1 LGSLL
6 RMNREAGIVF
16 FIGLLTA
23 TVASLASC
31 SSDDESTP
39 DAGASSSG
47 GTSSGFQSSGDL
59 PDANSPPCVAKEAEA
74 IEGSRPIDIIFLIDN
89 SDSMAEEIGEVEKQ
103 INQNFAGIIEASNTD
118 YRVIMLSNHGAHD
131 GTGLL
136 QRVCVSAPLS
146 GSSCTP
152 IPQKP
157 VESARF
163 FHHNI
168 IVNSTDAFCRI
179 LQTFNA
185 PDLDG
190 SHPQG
195 WSTLLR
201 PNAFKVFAI
210 ISDDRVDASC
220 NGLVFDDKTV
230 DPVSGTT
237 AASSFESAL
246 YALSPQFGNLNRRN
260 YVWHSIVGVAPF
272 DANDLTKPHP
282 SDAPIVAEKCVPSS
296 IAPGIGHQALSKLS
310 GGLRYPTCG
319 LNYTT
324 IFQAMAKDVISKK
337 LLACDYALPTSTEG
351 AIDPATAVVR
361 YTASNG
367 VVTDFEQAPNAGA
380 CGANKFYIEEGRIR
394 LCPDSCLTVQNDVDA
409 KVKILFG
416 CKPKEQK

>member
-1 LGSLL
+1 MHVARFPFYLGIAFTL
-6 RMNREAGIVF
+6 V
-16 FIGLLTA
+16 TA
-23 TVASLASC
+23 TVATMSC
-31 SSDDESTP
+31 GSDDATS
-39 DAGASSSG
+39 DAGASSG
-47 GTSSGFQSSGDL
+47 GSSGFQSSGDL
-59 PDANSPPCVAKEAEA
+59 PDVVVEPCVAKEAEA
-74 IEGSRPIDIIFLIDN
+74 IEGSRPIDIVFLIDN
-89 SDSMAEEIGEVEKQ
+89 SDSMSEEIGEVEKQ
-103 INQNFAGIIEASNTD
+103 INQNFASIIEASNTD

-136 QRVCVSAPLS
+136 QRVCVGAPLS
-146 GSSCTP
+146 GGSCNP
-152 IPQKP
+152 IPGKP

-195 WSTLLR
+195 WGALLR

-210 ISDDRVDASC
+210 ITDDRVDASC
-220 NGLVFDDKTV
+220 NGLGFDDKTV

-246 YALSPQFGNLNRRN
+246 YALSPQFGNFNRRN
-260 YVWHSIVGVAPF
+260 YVWHSIIGVAPF
-272 DANDLTKPHP
+272 DANDLSKPHP
-282 SDAPIVAEKCVPSS
+282 ADAPIVAEKCTPSS
-296 IAPGIGHQALSKLS
+296 IAPGTGYQALSKLS

-337 LLACDYALPTSTEG
+337 ILACDYALPTSSSEG
-351 AIDPATAVVR
+351 TIDPATAVVR
-361 YTASNG
+361 YTASSG
-367 VVTDFEQAPNAGA
+367 VVTDFEQVPSAGA
-380 CGANKFYIEEGRIR
+380 CAANKFYIEEGRVR
-394 LCPDSCLTVQNDVDA
+394 LCADACLLVQNDADA